1 MQRLS
6 FLQFILFW
14 GVNSLSLWIVDDLF
28 LGIAVDSIQTLLIT
42 GLLIG
47 LGNVFVKPVLV
58 LLTLPL
64 TILSL
69 GFSVLLISGFILL
82 LISWV
87 VPGFYV
93 MSFWT
98 GFFAALIMSICS
110 FLVNVLLRAYSTTF
124 RLM

>member
-28 LGIAVDSIQTLLIT
+28 LGIAVDSIETLLIT

-47 LGNVFVKPVLV
+47 LGNAFVKPALV

-64 TILSL
+64 TILS

-82 LISWV
+82 LISWLSLD
-87 VPGFYV
+87 F
-93 MSFWT
+93 M
-98 GFFAALIMSICS
+98 L
-110 FLVNVLLRAYSTTF
+110 
-124 RLM
+124 